1 MTDQEHEANLLLRLT
16 EDTTADQG
24 NQQGAGGQP
33 VLWRE
38 GDGSLEGF
46 LQSQGKTG
54 LHLGN
59 RQIQHCL

>member
-16 EDTTADQG
+16 EDPTADQG

-46 LQSQGKTG
+46 L
-54 LHLGN
+54 
-59 RQIQHCL
+59 